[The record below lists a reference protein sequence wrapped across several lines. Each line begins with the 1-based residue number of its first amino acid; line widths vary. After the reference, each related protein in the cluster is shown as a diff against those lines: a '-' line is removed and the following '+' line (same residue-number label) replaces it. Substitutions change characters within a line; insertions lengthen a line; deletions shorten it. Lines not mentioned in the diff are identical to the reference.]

1 MSNLKLLRTILRL
14 KSLKITDFR
23 FLQRG
28 TELHL
33 AVKPYKNGC
42 RCPECGRRGRI
53 VHQPAEPRRW
63 EDVAVL
69 GLRLVLWYAPKELR
83 CPTHGRV
90 QEEIPWAPA
99 SARVTYRLEWRLCA
113 LCQVMTQTAAAEIL
127 RLPTATLSNLL
138 HRVITRVRDGH
149 TIRGLTTL
157 GVDEIS
163 YCKGRKFATLVY
175 DLDRARVLWVGP
187 GKGRDT
193 IDRFFHECLSRGQKA
208 RVAWASCDMSPA
220 DIGAITHHCPNVTL
234 VIDRFHLVKA
244 LNQAVD
250 EVRKEQWRALDT
262 PGRKAIKGLRW
273 LLSTHSRHRTP
284 GHTRFLNRLRNSNR
298 RIHRAWVLKDEF
310 EHFWDY
316 RYRASAQKFLTRWMT
331 SALRSRLPTLRT
343 FVGTLRTH
351 LPHILAFIDRPL
363 TNAVGEGLNRIVK
376 LVKNRASGYR
386 HLDYLTDM
394 IYLTVGDL
402 DIPAHIPSQLRTL

>member
-1 MSNLKLLRTILRL
+1 MSNRKLLRTILRL
-14 KSLKITDFR
+14 QSLKITDFR
-23 FLQRG
+23 LMHRD

-42 RCPECGRRGRI
+42 RCPACGRRGRI
-53 VHQPAEPRRW
+53 VHQTTEFRRW

-69 GLRLVLWYAPKELR
+69 GLRVVLWYAPKEIQ

-90 QEEIPWAPA
+90 QEEIPWAPPH
-99 SARVTYRLEWRLCA
+99 ARVTYRLEWRLCA
-113 LCQVMTQTAAAEIL
+113 LCQIMTQKAAAEIL
-127 RLPTATLSNLL
+127 RLPTSTLSNLL
-138 HRVITRVRDGH
+138 HRVITRVRRRH

-175 DLDRARVLWVGP
+175 DLDRARVLWVGQ

-193 IDRFFHECLSRGQKA
+193 IDRFFNDWLSRGQKA

-220 DIGAITHHCPNVTL
+220 YIGATTHHCPHVTL

-262 PGRKAIKGLRW
+262 QGRKAIKGLRW
-273 LLSTHSRHRTP
+273 LLSRHSRPRTK
-284 GHTRFLNRLRNSNR
+284 GHTRFLNNL
-298 RIHRAWVLKDEF
+298 
-310 EHFWDY
+310 
-316 RYRASAQKFLTRWMT
+316 SACD
-331 SALRSRLPTLRT
+331 A
-343 FVGTLRTH
+343 GH
-351 LPHILAFIDRPL
+351 RPL
-363 TNAVGEGLNRIVK
+363 PSRQSAEPGRGRGPQGTVAGPRHAGAEGDQMAAVAAQQALETSDQGTHPL
-376 LVKNRASGYR
+376 
-386 HLDYLTDM
+386 
-394 IYLTVGDL
+394 
-402 DIPAHIPSQLRTL
+402 PQ

>member
-1 MSNLKLLRTILRL
+1 MSNRKLLRTILRL
-14 KSLKITDFR
+14 QSLKITDFR
-23 FLQRG
+23 LMHRD

-42 RCPECGRRGRI
+42 RCPACGRRGRI
-53 VHQPAEPRRW
+53 VHQTTEFRRW

-69 GLRLVLWYAPKELR
+69 GLRVVLWYAPKEIQ

-90 QEEIPWAPA
+90 QEEIPWAPPH
-99 SARVTYRLEWRLCA
+99 ARVTYRLEWRLCA
-113 LCQVMTQTAAAEIL
+113 LCQIMTQKAAAEIL
-127 RLPTATLSNLL
+127 RLPTSTLSNLL
-138 HRVITRVRDGH
+138 HRVITRVRRRH

-175 DLDRARVLWVGP
+175 DLDRARVLWVGQ

-193 IDRFFHECLSRGQKA
+193 IDRFFNDWLSRGQKA

-220 DIGAITHHCPNVTL
+220 YIGATTHHCPHVTL

-262 PGRKAIKGLRW
+262 QGRKAIKGLRW
-273 LLSTHSRHRTP
+273 LLSRHSRHRTK
-284 GHTRFLNRLRNSNR
+284 GHTRFLNNRLYPGFP
-298 RIHRAWVLKDEF
+298 K
-310 EHFWDY
+310 
-316 RYRASAQKFLTRWMT
+316 TT
-331 SALRSRLPTLRT
+331 
-343 FVGTLRTH
+343 G
-351 LPHILAFIDRPL
+351 
-363 TNAVGEGLNRIVK
+363 
-376 LVKNRASGYR
+376 
-386 HLDYLTDM
+386 
-394 IYLTVGDL
+394 
-402 DIPAHIPSQLRTL
+402 